1 MSDLKSGWNAMC
13 SRMGVKPK
21 QFGALLA
28 VLVVS
33 VGGLGLKATSGPRKA
48 GAAVSASPAAAKPRP
63 ETAAKPGARSAS
75 GSKPAPAPQ
84 GTRRVVECSLERVPA
99 RDPFRAWG
107 LPEPVAATAAPV
119 ARPTGDAEPGL
130 LPGLPLRAVLR
141 GELAVFGD
149 QTVRPGDSISLPD
162 GSFARVRVIGD
173 RSVTVDWGGRGID
186 VMFGGGTAGPVQG
199 KAQSAGGF
207 K

>member
-1 MSDLKSGWNAMC
+1 MSDLKTGWNALC

-33 VGGLGLKATSGPRKA
+33 VGGLGLKAMTGPRKA
-48 GAAVSASPAAAKPRP
+48 GAAVPA
-63 ETAAKPGARSAS
+63 
-75 GSKPAPAPQ
+75 APAPRVDAGAKPTAKAAN
-84 GTRRVVECSLERVPA
+84 GTRTAPSAAGARRVIECSMERVPA

-107 LPEPVAATAAPV
+107 LPEPVAPAAAPV

-186 VMFGGGTAGPVQG
+186 VMFGGGTAAPG
-199 KAQSAGGF
+199 KAPAAGGF